1 MAKKKQEESAQNI
14 ENQKLP
20 AEGDQGL
27 SESRSI
33 QSLYEHWFLE
43 YASYVILERAVPGIT
58 DGLKPVQR
66 RILHSMWEME
76 DGRYNKV
83 ANIIGNTM
91 KYHPHGD
98 ASIGDA
104 LVQMGQKNIL
114 IDTQGNWGDPI
125 TGDNAAAPR
134 YIEARLSKL
143 ALEIVFNPKTTQ
155 WGVSYDGRNPEPLF
169 LPVKFPL
176 LLAQGAEGIAVG
188 LSTKVLPHNFIELC
202 DAAIQ
207 VLKGKNPEIY
217 PDFITGGYADF
228 SNYQQGSRG
237 GKVRVRAKIKELD
250 KKTLVITEIPFGS
263 TTTSLIDSIV
273 TANEK
278 GKIKIRKVEDNTSN
292 QVEIVVHLAPGIS
305 PDITIDALYAFTQ
318 CELSI
323 SANACII
330 IEDKPH
336 FTTVQ
341 EILKLTTFQTKALLQ
356 KELEIELNELQEK
369 WHFSSLEK
377 IFIREEMYIDFK
389 KYDNRENLYT
399 YLYKAFEPFKK
410 KLLRAIHDDDLHKL
424 TQIPMIRITRFDSA
438 KADAHLKDLEE
449 KIEKVKA
456 HLSAITEYAIDY
468 YKNLKTKF
476 GAGRERK
483 TEIRTFDTIKA
494 ATVAIANEK
503 LFVNRA
509 EGFVGTGLKK
519 DEFVSE
525 CSDLDDIIV
534 FRNDGKCLVTKVA
547 DKTFVGKDIIHVAV
561 FRKNDD
567 RMVYH
572 LIYSDGPKGAVY
584 AKRFNVL
591 GVTRDKEYDLTK
603 GTKGSKVLYFTA
615 NPNGESEMVT
625 INLKVLPR
633 MKKPQFDIDLGELT
647 IQGRGSGGKQ
657 ICKYEVKKITLKS
670 KGVSTLSGR
679 KIWFDEI
686 LKRLNTEGRGKF
698 LGTFSGDD
706 LILAVYGSGNYEL
719 TNFDLSNHY
728 DDDLRIIRK
737 YKDDIVLSAI
747 HYDGGQKLHYVK
759 RFIPEQVSTGRKVSF
774 INESSGS
781 KLVVVASG
789 DAPIVT
795 VKFAKDKKGTPP
807 PAEINLTEFIDVKGM
822 KAQGNK
828 LSALKV
834 SDIILHDG
842 NEPEL
847 SEQDI
852 QTDEVESSVV
862 PFEVEDK
869 RDGANGNILK
879 LF

>member
-1 MAKKKQEESAQNI
+1 MAKKKQDDTSPQDENKPLSAD
-14 ENQKLP
+14 
-20 AEGDQGL
+20 GYQGL

-104 LVQMGQKNIL
+104 LVQMGQKDIL

-143 ALEIVFNPKTTQ
+143 ALEIVFNPKTTH
-155 WGVSYDGRNPEPLF
+155 WGVSYDGRNPEPQY

-207 VLKGKNPEIY
+207 VLKGKTPEIY

-228 SNYQQGSRG
+228 SAYQQGARG
-237 GKVRVRAKIKELD
+237 GKVRVRAKIRELD

-278 GKIKIRKVEDNTSN
+278 GKIKIRKVEDNTSS

-305 PDITIDALYAFTQ
+305 PDITMDALYAFTQ

-323 SANACII
+323 SVNACII

-336 FTTVQ
+336 FITVQ
-341 EILKLTTFQTKALLQ
+341 EILRITSFQTKALLQ
-356 KELEIELNELQEK
+356 RELEIELSELQEK

-389 KYDNRENLYT
+389 KYDNRDTLYV

-410 KLLRAIHDDDLHKL
+410 KLLRAITDEDLHKL

-438 KADAHLKDLEE
+438 KADAHLKDLDV
-449 KIEKVKA
+449 KIEHVKQN
-456 HLSAITEYAIDY
+456 LSTITEYTIAY
-468 YKNLKTKF
+468 FKNLKTKF

-494 ATVAIANEK
+494 STVAIANEK
-503 LFVNRA
+503 LYVNRA

-519 DEFVSE
+519 DEFVGD
-525 CSDLDDIIV
+525 CSDLDEIII

-547 DKTFVGKDIIHVAV
+547 DKTFVGKDILHVAV
-561 FRKNDD
+561 FRKNDE

-572 LIYSDGPKGAVY
+572 LIYSDGPKGAIY

-615 NPNGESEMVT
+615 NPNGESETVT

-633 MKKPQFDIDLGELT
+633 MKKPQFDYDLGELT

-657 ICKYEVKKITLKS
+657 VCKYEVKKITLKS

-679 KIWFDEI
+679 KIWFDDI
-686 LKRLNTEGRGKF
+686 LKRLNTDGRGKY
-698 LGTFSGDD
+698 LGSFSGED
-706 LILAVYGSGNYEL
+706 LILAVYGSGSYEL

-728 DDDLRIIRK
+728 DDDLRVIRK
-737 YKDDIVLSAI
+737 YKDDIVLSAVHLDGAQKI
-747 HYDGGQKLHYVK
+747 HFVK
-759 RFIPEQVSTGRKVSF
+759 RFVPEQVSIGKKVSF
-774 INESSGS
+774 ISEAPGS
-781 KLVVVASG
+781 KLIVVASG
-789 DAPIVT
+789 ETPAIT
-795 VKFAKDKKGTPP
+795 VKFAKDKKTVPP
-807 PAEINLTEFIDVKGM
+807 PIDVFLHEFIDVKGM

-828 LSALKV
+828 LSPLKV
-834 SDIILHDG
+834 SEVLLQAG
-842 NEPEL
+842 AEPEL
-847 SEQDI
+847 TEADDPLPS
-852 QTDEVESSVV
+852 VETAKVT
-862 PFEVEDK
+862 FEVEDK
-869 RDGANGNILK
+869 RDGADGNVLK

>member
-1 MAKKKQEESAQNI
+1 MAKKKQEERDQNI

-143 ALEIVFNPKTTQ
+143 ALEIVFNPKTTH
-155 WGVSYDGRNPEPLF
+155 WGISYDGRNPEPLF

-228 SNYQQGSRG
+228 SNYQQGARG

-278 GKIKIRKVEDNTSN
+278 GKIKIRKVEDNTSS

-336 FTTVQ
+336 FITVQ

-449 KIEKVKA
+449 KIDKVKA

-483 TEIRTFDTIKA
+483 TEIRAFDTIKA
-494 ATVAIANEK
+494 AAVAIANEK
-503 LFVNRA
+503 LYVNRA

-519 DEFVSE
+519 DEFVGE
-525 CSDLDDIIV
+525 CSDLDDVIV

-615 NPNGESEMVT
+615 NPNGESETVT

-633 MKKPQFDIDLGELT
+633 MKKPQFDLDLGELT

-657 ICKYEVKKITLKS
+657 VCKYEVKKITLKS

-686 LKRLNTEGRGKF
+686 LKRLNTDGRGKF

-719 TNFDLSNHY
+719 TNFDLTNHY

-737 YKDDIVLSAI
+737 YKDDIVLSAV
-747 HYDGGQKLHYVK
+747 HYDGAQKVHYVK

-774 INESSGS
+774 INEAPGS
-781 KLVVVASG
+781 KLIVVASG
-789 DAPIVT
+789 DAPVVT
-795 VKFAKDKKGTPP
+795 VKFAKDKKGTPQP
-807 PAEINLTEFIDVKGM
+807 VEINLSDFIDVKGM

-834 SDIILHDG
+834 SDILLHDG

-852 QTDEVESSVV
+852 QTDEDESSTV

-869 RDGANGNILK
+869 RDGADGNILK

>member
-1 MAKKKQEESAQNI
+1 MAKKKQDDTSPQDENKPLSAD
-14 ENQKLP
+14 
-20 AEGDQGL
+20 GYQGL

-104 LVQMGQKNIL
+104 LVQMGQKDIL

-143 ALEIVFNPKTTQ
+143 ALEIVFNPKTTH
-155 WGVSYDGRNPEPLF
+155 WGVSYDGRNPEPQF

-207 VLKGKNPEIY
+207 VLKGKTPEIY

-228 SNYQQGSRG
+228 SAYQQGARG
-237 GKVRVRAKIKELD
+237 GKVRVRAKIRELD

-278 GKIKIRKVEDNTSN
+278 GKIKIRKVEDNTSS

-305 PDITIDALYAFTQ
+305 PDITMDALYAFTQ

-323 SANACII
+323 SVNACII

-336 FTTVQ
+336 FITVQ
-341 EILKLTTFQTKALLQ
+341 EILRITSFQTKALLQ
-356 KELEIELNELQEK
+356 RELEIELSELQEK

-389 KYDNRENLYT
+389 KYDNRDTLYV

-410 KLLRAIHDDDLHKL
+410 KLLRAITDEDLHKL

-438 KADAHLKDLEE
+438 KADAHLKDLDV
-449 KIEKVKA
+449 KIEHVKQN
-456 HLSAITEYAIDY
+456 LSTITEYTIAY
-468 YKNLKTKF
+468 FKNLKTKF

-494 ATVAIANEK
+494 STVAIANEK
-503 LFVNRA
+503 LYVNRA

-519 DEFVSE
+519 DEFVGD
-525 CSDLDDIIV
+525 CSDLDEIII

-547 DKTFVGKDIIHVAV
+547 DKTFVGKDILHVAV
-561 FRKNDD
+561 FRKNDE

-572 LIYSDGPKGAVY
+572 LIYSDGPKGAIY

-615 NPNGESEMVT
+615 NPNGESETVT

-633 MKKPQFDIDLGELT
+633 MKKPQFDYDLGELT

-657 ICKYEVKKITLKS
+657 VCKYEVKKITLKS

-679 KIWFDEI
+679 KIWFDDI
-686 LKRLNTEGRGKF
+686 LKRLNTDGRGKY
-698 LGTFSGDD
+698 LGSFSGED
-706 LILAVYGSGNYEL
+706 LILAVYGSGSYEL

-728 DDDLRIIRK
+728 DDDLRVIRK
-737 YKDDIVLSAI
+737 YKDDIVLSAVHLDGAQKI
-747 HYDGGQKLHYVK
+747 HFVK
-759 RFIPEQVSTGRKVSF
+759 RFVPEQVSIGKKVSF
-774 INESSGS
+774 ISEAPGS
-781 KLVVVASG
+781 KLIVVASG
-789 DAPIVT
+789 ETPAIT
-795 VKFAKDKKGTPP
+795 VKFAKDKKTVPP
-807 PAEINLTEFIDVKGM
+807 PIDVFLHEFIDVKGM

-828 LSALKV
+828 LSPLKV
-834 SDIILHDG
+834 SEVLLQAG
-842 NEPEL
+842 AEPEL
-847 SEQDI
+847 TEADDPLPS
-852 QTDEVESSVV
+852 VETAKVT
-862 PFEVEDK
+862 FEVEDK
-869 RDGANGNILK
+869 RDGADGNVLK

>member
-1 MAKKKQEESAQNI
+1 MAKKKQDDTSPQDENKPLSAD
-14 ENQKLP
+14 
-20 AEGDQGL
+20 GYQGL
-27 SESRSI
+27 IESRSI

-104 LVQMGQKNIL
+104 LVQMGQKDIL

-143 ALEIVFNPKTTQ
+143 ALEIVFNPKTTH
-155 WGVSYDGRNPEPLF
+155 WGVSYDGRNPEPQF

-207 VLKGKNPEIY
+207 VLKGKTPEIY

-228 SNYQQGSRG
+228 SAYQQGARG
-237 GKVRVRAKIKELD
+237 GKVRVRAKIRELD

-278 GKIKIRKVEDNTSN
+278 GKIKIRKVEDNTSS

-305 PDITIDALYAFTQ
+305 PDITMDALYAFTQ

-323 SANACII
+323 SVNACII

-336 FTTVQ
+336 FITVQ
-341 EILKLTTFQTKALLQ
+341 EILRITSFQTKALLQ
-356 KELEIELNELQEK
+356 RELEIELSELQEK

-389 KYDNRENLYT
+389 KYDNRDTLYV

-410 KLLRAIHDDDLHKL
+410 KLLRPITDEDLHKL

-438 KADAHLKDLEE
+438 KADAHLKDLDV
-449 KIEKVKA
+449 KIEHVKQN
-456 HLSAITEYAIDY
+456 LSTITEYTIAY
-468 YKNLKTKF
+468 FKNLKTKF

-494 ATVAIANEK
+494 SAVAIANEK
-503 LFVNRA
+503 LYVNRA

-519 DEFVSE
+519 DEFVGD
-525 CSDLDDIIV
+525 CSDLDEIII

-547 DKTFVGKDIIHVAV
+547 DKTFVGKDILHVAV
-561 FRKNDD
+561 FRKNDE

-572 LIYSDGPKGAVY
+572 LIYSDGPKGAIY

-615 NPNGESEMVT
+615 NPNGESETVT

-633 MKKPQFDIDLGELT
+633 MKKPQFDYDLGELT
-647 IQGRGSGGKQ
+647 IQGRSSGGKQ
-657 ICKYEVKKITLKS
+657 VCKYEVKKITLKS

-679 KIWFDEI
+679 KIWFDDI
-686 LKRLNTEGRGKF
+686 LKRLNTDGRGKY
-698 LGTFSGDD
+698 LGSFSGED
-706 LILAVYGSGNYEL
+706 LILAVYGSGSYEL

-737 YKDDIVLSAI
+737 YKDDIVLSAVHLDGAQKI
-747 HYDGGQKLHYVK
+747 HFVK
-759 RFIPEQVSTGRKVSF
+759 RFVPDQVSIGKKVSF
-774 INESSGS
+774 ISEAPGS
-781 KLVVVASG
+781 KLIVVASG
-789 DAPIVT
+789 ETPAIT
-795 VKFAKDKKGTPP
+795 VKFAKDKKTVPP
-807 PAEINLTEFIDVKGM
+807 PIDIFLHEFIDVKGM

-828 LSALKV
+828 LSPLKV
-834 SDIILHDG
+834 SEVLLQAG
-842 NEPEL
+842 AEPEWTEADDPL
-847 SEQDI
+847 PSQE
-852 QTDEVESSVV
+852 TAKVT
-862 PFEVEDK
+862 FEVEDK
-869 RDGANGNILK
+869 RDGANGNVLK